1 MYQTSS
7 PCSCQPQRKD
17 PPSVSPKPSPAKHSI
32 ASFYP
37 LANVTV
43 FGLISGGNP
52 QKIARNHKKPQSIKK
67 LKKRHHR
74 TGKESFCLSFSV
86 FKEECTEHMPT
97 KALFCQR
104 CSQVPVDHFQNGR
117 KEDHLGPTLHGTCDH
132 LALGPIDTE
141 NANPGLKMMH
151 ASNGRK
157 SCFSL
162 HNQHFR
168 PLVVHWCVQ
177 RWEKACRKKQTWVC
191 LKMGL
196 LGHSHSSI
204 P

>member
-7 PCSCQPQRKD
+7 PCSCQPQQNHCAKI
-17 PPSVSPKPSPAKHSI
+17 PSVSPSLPQRNTPSHR
-32 ASFYP
+32 
-37 LANVTV
+37 VTPWQMSL
-43 FGLISGGNP
+43 FLGWFLGGIHRKL
-52 QKIARNHKKPQSIKK
+52 QRNHKKPQSIKK

-74 TGKESFCLSFSV
+74 TGKKSLCLSFSV

-157 SCFSL
+157 SWFSL

-177 RWEKACRKKQTWVC
+177 RWEKACRLTFGFVWKW
-191 LKMGL
+191 GFWD
-196 LGHSHSSI
+196 I
-204 P
+204 A

>member
-67 LKKRHHR
+67 LKKDTIELARNPFVCR
-74 TGKESFCLSFSV
+74 FRSSKRNAPNICQQKPCFVSAAPRFLSTTS
-86 FKEECTEHMPT
+86 KTEERKITLGQLYM
-97 KALFCQR
+97 AL
-104 CSQVPVDHFQNGR
+104 VTTW
-117 KEDHLGPTLHGTCDH
+117 HLGL
-132 LALGPIDTE
+132 
-141 NANPGLKMMH
+141 
-151 ASNGRK
+151 
-157 SCFSL
+157 
-162 HNQHFR
+162 
-168 PLVVHWCVQ
+168 
-177 RWEKACRKKQTWVC
+177 
-191 LKMGL
+191 
-196 LGHSHSSI
+196 
-204 P
+204 